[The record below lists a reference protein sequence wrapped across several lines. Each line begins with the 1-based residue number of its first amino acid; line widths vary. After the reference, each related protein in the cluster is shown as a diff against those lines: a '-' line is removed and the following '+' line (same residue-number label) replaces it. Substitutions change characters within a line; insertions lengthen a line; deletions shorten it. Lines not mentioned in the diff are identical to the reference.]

1 METQTEVMRHRIR
14 RIGTDRRA
22 HRRPVTPP
30 TQVIERPVC
39 PPPVV
44 RYESPLPHAGWIV
57 GVALLVFAAGVSL
70 GVGLAH
76 VVGG

>member
-1 METQTEVMRHRIR
+1 METHTQEVMRHRVR

-22 HRRPVTPP
+22 HRRAVTPP
-30 TQVIERPVC
+30 TQLIPTC
-39 PPPVV
+39 PPPEV

-57 GVALLVFAAGVSL
+57 GLVLLTLGAGIAL

-76 VVGG
+76 HLGG